1 MMFDLRRLW
10 GGRRGSQAQ
19 AKERLQLILIHDRSS
34 LSPEL
39 LDLIKQRILD
49 VLAEFVEIDEQGLAI
64 DLEQTDDTSAL
75 ITNIPIKAVRRN
87 ARVL

>member
-1 MMFDLRRLW
+1 MFDFLRFW
-10 GGRRGSQAQ
+10 GGKRGSKEQ
-19 AKERLQLILIHDRSS
+19 AKERLQLILVHDRSS

-49 VLAEFVEIDEQGLAI
+49 VLTEFVEIDEQGLAI
-64 DLEQTDDTSAL
+64 DLEQTDDASAL

-87 ARVL
+87 ARTI

>member
-1 MMFDLRRLW
+1 
-10 GGRRGSQAQ
+10 GSKEQ

-39 LDLIKQRILD
+39 LDLIKQRILT
-49 VLAEFVEIDEQGLAI
+49 VLNEFVEIDEHGLAI
-64 DLEQTDDTSAL
+64 DLEQTDDASAL

-87 ARVL
+87 VRV

>member
-1 MMFDLRRLW
+1 MFDLRRLW
-10 GGRRGSQAQ
+10 GGKRGSKTQ

-49 VLAEFVEIDEQGLAI
+49 VLTEFVEIDEQGLAI

-87 ARVL
+87 TRVL

>member
-1 MMFDLRRLW
+1 MFDLRRLW
-10 GGRRGSQAQ
+10 GGKRGSREQ

-39 LDLIKQRILD
+39 LDLIKQRILS
-49 VLAEFVEIDEQGLAI
+49 VLNEFVEIDEQGLAI
-64 DLEQTDDTSAL
+64 DLEQTEETSAL

-87 ARVL
+87 VRA

>member
-1 MMFDLRRLW
+1 MFDFLRFW
-10 GGRRGSQAQ
+10 VGKRGSKEQ
-19 AKERLQLILIHDRSS
+19 AKERLQLILVHDRSS

-39 LDLIKQRILD
+39 LELIKQRILD

-75 ITNIPIKAVRRN
+75 ITNIPIKAVRRS
-87 ARVL
+87 ARKL